1 MTLPA
6 FKTESRKT
14 EIAVNLDKRIIRELK
29 SFIEDGDLDATFTRE
44 EILAHFRD
52 VHGIMDA
59 ETAFLIAGEFFLC
72 FSDEDQRKEIAAF
85 MLKRNPRLVLSDN
98 FF

>member
-6 FKTESRKT
+6 FKTEPCKT
-14 EIAVNLDKRIIRELK
+14 EIAVNLDKRTLRELK
-29 SFIEDGDLDATFTRE
+29 SFIEDSDLDATFTRE

-52 VHGIMDA
+52 VHGIEDS
-59 ETAFLIAGEFFLC
+59 EIAFLIAGEYFLC

-85 MLKRNPRLVLSDN
+85 MLKRNPRLVLSE
-98 FF
+98 